1 MWHVD
6 NRTPFAAERGWV
18 RDRDGAEV
26 WLVAVKCTFDIKP
39 DGSTEL
45 SADQPPPLRVPEYH
59 GEPGTSSLKYEADLV
74 LTKTTTDVTV
84 VGQAHAPGGRPVTE
98 LDVGFRVGSVRKALR
113 VFGDRTWGGGS
124 VLTPAV
130 RHHALGLRARLRWR
144 RPEVAQSRA

>member
-18 RDRDGAEV
+18 RDRNGAEV
-26 WLVAVKCTFDIKP
+26 WLVVVKCTLVKP

-74 LTKTTTDVTV
+74 LTKITTDVTV
-84 VGQAHAPGGRPVTE
+84 IGQAHAPGGRPVTE
-98 LDVGFRVGSVRKALR
+98 LNMGYGSERFARCCVSS
-113 VFGDRTWGGGS
+113 VTGDGGS
-124 VLTPAV
+124 SV
-130 RHHALGLRARLRWR
+130 HHPSLSS
-144 RPEVAQSRA
+144 PCP